1 MSSRRTRKRTG
12 MVNPYENPENA
23 PVTEDVETE
32 DDAVD
37 ADEDAV
43 EEVSDEVSE
52 SESTEPVEEVE
63 KDVEEVKASEDSD
76 KEPPSPTVEPSVED
90 TTSNE
95 PADAN
100 NASEEVTN
108 EEDAESEE
116 VDNDLPR
123 KGYAVVFIQYSGRI
137 TKDMVKRKR
146 LDSVKKDGDIL
157 RFNDAHN
164 ICFSGPFE
172 SNEMAIKKRK
182 RYLSYGVVGYVR
194 YIDLDFAPNVFAD
207 MDEYQKCVAAN
218 KKDKS
223 E

>member
-1 MSSRRTRKRTG
+1 

-23 PVTEDVETE
+23 PVTEDVKTE

-37 ADEDAV
+37 VDEDAV

-52 SESTEPVEEVE
+52 SESTETVEEVE
-63 KDVEEVKASEDSD
+63 KDAEEVEASEDSD
-76 KEPPSPTVEPSVED
+76 KEPASPTVESSVEN
-90 TTSNE
+90 TPSTE
-95 PADAN
+95 PVAVN
-100 NASEEVTN
+100 NGSEEVTN
-108 EEDAESEE
+108 EEDVESEE
-116 VDNDLPR
+116 DDNDLPR

-182 RYLSYGVVGYVR
+182 RYLSYGIVGYVR

-218 KKDKS
+218 KEDKGNADSNKS